1 MRSLLNTFLKGLF
14 FTLPLLLTFGL
25 LYWLFAVAEN
35 WLKTPIEWLLP
46 SGWYIRGMGVVSA
59 VGLIFGV
66 GLLIQ
71 NGVTRYFLNAM
82 ENGLVRIPIVK
93 TLYTSAR
100 DLIGFFSGDQQH
112 KMNQV
117 VTVTFEQGFQL
128 IGFVTN
134 ENVTVGST
142 EGLTAVYFPM
152 SYQLGGYL
160 AYIPPERCEPL
171 DMPVQQAMQQV
182 LTAHI
187 QQTPP
192 GSTPPEPGE
201 STPKKS

>member
-1 MRSLLNTFLKGLF
+1 MRTLFNTFLKGLF

-46 SGWYIRGMGVVSA
+46 AGWYITGMGVVSA
-59 VGLIFGV
+59 VGLIFCM
-66 GLLIQ
+66 GLLVQ
-71 NGVTRYFLNAM
+71 NVVTRYFLESM
-82 ENGLVRIPIVK
+82 EKGLMRVPIVK

-100 DLIGFFSGDQQH
+100 DFIGFFSGDQQH

-117 VTVTFEQGFQL
+117 VTVRFEQGFQL

-134 ENVTVGST
+134 QNVTVGTT

-152 SYQLGGYL
+152 SYQIGGYL
-160 AYIPPERCEPL
+160 AYIPPDRCEPL
-171 DMPVQQAMQQV
+171 DIPVKQAMQQV

-192 GSTPPEPGE
+192 S
-201 STPKKS
+201 